1 MPTNK
6 FVFDI
11 ETNGKEP
18 WDGGKVLSVAWSQ
31 GDEHVEAAYC
41 QVDGAEQLPLAVV
54 QALADPS
61 VAVVC
66 HTKYDIRYLK
76 LLGYEVSGPVW
87 DTQVMAWVMNENT
100 PLDLEYLADRYCGL
114 KMDKRIKRVNG
125 VPHFTCDDGRMV
137 TMEEAPADQLCKY
150 NAEDVSGTVALFD
163 TLHRLMDESMWLDYW
178 LEEEVP
184 FTSVLLGMETAGLPY
199 DEKANAKLHVEL
211 EQMLEEQARKLNSL
225 MGYEINWGSPNQ
237 LREVLFSK
245 LWYQHD
251 SIKHGLDLR
260 KPTLVNHIAK
270 VVPGAGLERPL
281 NSVTDE
287 EVAELRNRLVEVN
300 TPNGFKVQKVTNTQL
315 HGYWTRKGL
324 GLKKTPPSEKTKQPT
339 TSTPDLLYI
348 HADNEFIQELVRW
361 RKIRKVMTTY
371 TGKFPEKGYGG
382 RIYGRFN
389 QTGTKTGR
397 LSSSGPNLQ
406 NIPAHGDL
414 GEKVRSLFCGNLIIG
429 DYSQLEPRLMAHY
442 SQDPILLDTY
452 RSNKD
457 IYLVTAKGI
466 FGREVEKH
474 EDERQIAKTLILA
487 LGYGAG
493 AAKLAQVLALNGY
506 PTSVATA
513 KGYLDELQA
522 LYSGL
527 FEWKEG
533 VVGYAKRK
541 GYVTTIGGRHRR
553 VGAAFKERWNHKN
566 VGYGERQAVNA
577 VIQGSAADIVRRT
590 MVATANVPGLT
601 LLAQVHDELIWE
613 HRRLLEETYIDGY
626 TLPTLKQFAENPGYK
641 LDVPLVFEPS
651 FCTSWA
657 DKGGKPV
664 ILDADAYQPT
674 VKGDDD
680 DDD

>member
-1 MPTNK
+1 MDK
-6 FVFDI
+6 LIFDI

-18 WDGGKVLSVAWSQ
+18 WDGGKVLSVAWSS

-66 HTKYDIRYLK
+66 HTKYDIRYLR
-76 LLGYEVSGPVW
+76 LLGYTVEGPVH

-100 PLDLEYLADRYCGL
+100 PLDLDYCAKRYCGL
-114 KMDKRIKRVNG
+114 SMDKRIKRVSG
-125 VPHFTCDDGRMV
+125 QPLFTCDDGKMV
-137 TMEEAPADQLCKY
+137 PMEEAPVQQLCKY
-150 NAEDVSGTVALFD
+150 NAEDVAATAQLYR
-163 TLHRLMDESMWLDYW
+163 TLYNLMDDSMWLEYW

-199 DEKANAKLHVEL
+199 DEEANAKLHVQL
-211 EQMLEEQARKLNSL
+211 EGKLEEQAHKLNDL
-225 MGYEINWGSPNQ
+225 MGYEVNWGSPNQ

-245 LWYQHD
+245 LWYQHEVLV
-251 SIKHGLDLR
+251 HGLDIR
-260 KPTLVNHIAK
+260 KPTLTAALAK
-270 VVPGAGLERPL
+270 RQGVPKSHVRDDQIELYKAKLVRQATPAGF
-281 NSVTDE
+281 
-287 EVAELRNRLVEVN
+287 EVL
-300 TPNGFKVQKVTNTQL
+300 KVTNTQL

-339 TSTPDLLYI
+339 TSTPDLLYL

-371 TGKFPEKGYGG
+371 TGKFPEKGFDG

-414 GEKVRSLFCGNLIIG
+414 GESVRALFKGNLIIG

-442 SQDPILLDTY
+442 SQDRVLLDTY
-452 RSNKD
+452 RSGKD
-457 IYLVTAKGI
+457 IYLVTAEGI
-466 FGREVEKH
+466 FGRKVEKH

-513 KGYLDELQA
+513 KGYLAELQA
-522 LYSGL
+522 LYAGL

-566 VGYGERQAVNA
+566 IGYGERQAVNA
-577 VIQGSAADIVRRT
+577 VIQGSAADIVRRA
-590 MVATANVPGLT
+590 MIATEGVGYIR
-601 LLAQVHDELIWE
+601 LLAQVHDEMIWE
-613 HRRLLEETYIDGY
+613 HDPTL
-626 TLPTLKQFAENPGYK
+626 TLPNTRAMLLKELTDLAINPGYK
-641 LDVPLVFEPS
+641 LDVPLVFEPA
-651 FCTSWA
+651 FCTSWN

-664 ILDADAYQPT
+664 VLDAEAYQPT
-674 VKGDDD
+674 VGGEDEDE
-680 DDD
+680 

>member
-1 MPTNK
+1 MADNEAPLIL
-6 FVFDI
+6 DI

-18 WDGGKVLSVAWSQ
+18 WAGGKLLSVAWTF
-31 GDEHVEAAYC
+31 GGIIDA
-41 QVDGAEQLPLAVV
+41 AEQLPQAVV

-66 HTKYDIRYLK
+66 HTKYDVRFLRMT
-76 LLGYEVSGPVW
+76 GVEVNGPIH
-87 DTQVMAWVMNENT
+87 DTQVMAWVLNENT
-100 PLDLEYLADRYCGL
+100 PLDLEYVAKRYCGIE
-114 KMDKRIKRVNG
+114 MDKRIKRVNG
-125 VPHFTCDDGRMV
+125 VPHFTCDDGKLV
-137 TMEEAPADQLCKY
+137 PMEDAPKDQLLTY
-150 NAEDVSGTVALFD
+150 NAEDVAATAELYS
-163 TLHRLMDESMWLDYW
+163 TLYKLMDESMWLDYW
-178 LEEEVP
+178 QEEEVP

-199 DEKANAKLHVEL
+199 DEEANVKLHEKLGVEL
-211 EQMLEEQARKLNSL
+211 EKQGKLLSERL
-225 MGYEINWGSPNQ
+225 GYEINWGSPNQ

-251 SIKHGLDLR
+251 SLKHGLDLT
-260 KPTLVNHIAK
+260 KPRLLADLSVM
-270 VVPGAGLERPL
+270 LERPKSQVEDKTVQQAKEDTVEL
-281 NSVTDE
+281 WVE
-287 EVAELRNRLVEVN
+287 ENA
-300 TPNGFKVQKVTNTQL
+300 PGFVVQKVTNTQL

-324 GLKKTPPSEKTKQPT
+324 GLKKTPPSEKSKQPT
-339 TSTPDLLYI
+339 TSTPELLYL

-361 RKIRKVMTTY
+361 RKIRKVLTTY
-371 TGKFPEKGYGG
+371 TGKFPEKGCGG

-414 GEKVRSLFCGNLIIG
+414 GESVRALFTGNLIIG

-442 SQDPILLDTY
+442 SQDPVLLDTY
-452 RSNKD
+452 RTGKD

-513 KGYLDELQA
+513 KGYLDELQQ

-533 VVGYAKRK
+533 VIGYAKRK

-553 VGAAFKERWNHKN
+553 VGASFKEKWNHKT

-577 VIQGSAADIVRRT
+577 VIQGSAADIVRRA
-590 MVATANVPGLT
+590 MVATSNFPRLT
-601 LLAQVHDELIWE
+601 LLAQVHDEMLWE
-613 HRRLLEETYIDGY
+613 HDILMTDGNAHVGFSLLEHLTARCVDV
-626 TLPTLKQFAENPGYK
+626 GYK
-641 LDVPLVFEPS
+641 LDVPLVFDPA

-657 DKGGKPV
+657 DKGSKPV
-664 ILDADAYQPT
+664 MLDAEAYQPT
-674 VKGDDD
+674 VSGEDDD
-680 DDD
+680 NE